1 MAFLKMVLMVMV
13 LFCALVSTDYVGTA
27 QRMEKA
33 QETNTA
39 VNKINTEGIAN
50 ALGISTTQM
59 ISPGPTSASDQ
70 MCNYIGPCI
79 AEVHDEKCN
88 QYCIFRGY
96 LKGYCQASSA
106 VPPYP
111 LLCCCI
117 KK

>member
-1 MAFLKMVLMVMV
+1 MDQKHIHPSQYFNE
-13 LFCALVSTDYVGTA
+13 LFHIEMKESCAQSC
-27 QRMEKA
+27 
-33 QETNTA
+33 
-39 VNKINTEGIAN
+39 KIRIVA
-50 ALGISTTQM
+50 
-59 ISPGPTSASDQ
+59 GPTSASDQ

>member
-59 ISPGPTSASDQ
+59 ISPGT
-70 MCNYIGPCI
+70 MCCVCG
-79 AEVHDEKCN
+79 KW
-88 QYCIFRGY
+88 
-96 LKGYCQASSA
+96 
-106 VPPYP
+106 
-111 LLCCCI
+111 LCCPC
-117 KK
+117 KSDHV